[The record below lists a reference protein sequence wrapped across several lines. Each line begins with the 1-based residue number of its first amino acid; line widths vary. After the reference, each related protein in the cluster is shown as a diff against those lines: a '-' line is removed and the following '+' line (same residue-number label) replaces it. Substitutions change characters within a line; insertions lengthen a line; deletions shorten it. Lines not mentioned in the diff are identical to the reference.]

1 MIFEFDSALVRQPAR
16 SVIHGLSSQS
26 GPRPLFEAIEAEHAQ
41 YVRALEECG
50 LSVERLP
57 PLEDYPDSI
66 FVEDPALVLGNAAIL
81 LRPGA
86 QTRLG
91 EVTGIESALS
101 RRFERVLRLQTGF
114 ADGGDMLLTPHGMLI
129 GLSRRTNE
137 AGATELRGL
146 LQQLG
151 INAQTVNT
159 PTDTLHLKS
168 DCSLIGADHIL
179 CTAALAASGLFDDYR
194 KLIVPDSEKRAAN
207 SLRLNDIILVGEEFP
222 LTLDLLRRSGYTV
235 RTLPVRGIGRLDAG
249 LSCMSLRWKA
259 QRDKHEP
266 S

>member
-1 MIFEFDSALVRQPAR
+1 MIFEFDSALVRAPAR
-16 SVIHGLSSQS
+16 SVIHGLSSQP
-26 GPRPLFEAIEAEHAQ
+26 GPPPLFEAIEREHSE

-50 LSVERLP
+50 LRVETLP

-91 EVTGIESALS
+91 EVTGIEPAL
-101 RRFERVLRLQTGF
+101 RRHFDRILPLRTGF
-114 ADGGDMLLTPHGMLI
+114 ADGGDMLLTPQGMLI
-129 GLSRRTNE
+129 GLSKRTNQ

-151 INAQTVNT
+151 IDARIVNT

-168 DCSLIGADHIL
+168 DCSLIGEDHIL
-179 CTAALAASGLFDDYR
+179 CTATLAASGLFDNYR
-194 KLIVPDSEKRAAN
+194 KLIVPASEKRAAN
-207 SLRLNDIILVGEEFP
+207 SLRLNETLLVGEEFP
-222 LTLDLLRRSGYTV
+222 LTLDLLRRSGYKV
-235 RTLPVRGIGRLDAG
+235 RTLPVCNIGKLDAG

-259 QRDKHEP
+259 R
-266 S
+266 

>member
-1 MIFEFDSALVRQPAR
+1 MIFEFDNALVRAPAR
-16 SVIHGLSSQS
+16 SVVHGLSSQP
-26 GPRPLFEAIEAEHAQ
+26 GPRPLFEAIEREHAE

-50 LSVERLP
+50 LSVETLP

-66 FVEDPALVLGNAAIL
+66 FVEDPALVFGNAAIA

-91 EVTGIESALS
+91 EVAQIEPALS
-101 RRFERVLRLQTGF
+101 RRFDRVLRMQTGF

-137 AGATELRGL
+137 AGAIELRGL

-151 INAQTVNT
+151 INARIVNT

-168 DCSLIGADHIL
+168 DCSLIGEDRIL
-179 CTAALAASGLFDDYR
+179 CTAALAASGLFDGYR
-194 KLIVPDSEKRAAN
+194 QLIVPDGEKRAAN
-207 SLRLNDIILVGEEFP
+207 SLRLNDTVFVGEEFP
-222 LTLDLLRRSGYTV
+222 LTLDLLRRSGYAV
-235 RTLPVRGIGRLDAG
+235 RALPVSAIGKLDAG

-259 QRDKHEP
+259 RETHR

>member
-1 MIFEFDSALVRQPAR
+1 MIFDFDSALVRAPAR
-16 SVIHGLSSQS
+16 SVIHGLTSQS
-26 GPRPLFEAIEAEHAQ
+26 GPRPSFEAIEREHAV

-50 LSVERLP
+50 LCVETLP

-66 FVEDPALVLGNAAIL
+66 FVEDPALVLGNAAIV

-91 EVTGIESALS
+91 EVTEIEPALT

-114 ADGGDMLLTPHGMLI
+114 ADGGDMLLTPDGMLI
-129 GLSRRTNE
+129 GLSKRTNQ

-151 INAQTVNT
+151 INARIVNT
-159 PTDTLHLKS
+159 PSDTLHLKS

-179 CTAALAASGLFDDYR
+179 CTATLAVSGLFDNYR
-194 KLIVPDSEKRAAN
+194 RLIVPESEKRAAN
-207 SLRLNDIILVGEEFP
+207 SLRLNDTVLVGEQFP
-222 LTLDLLRRSGYTV
+222 QTLELLRHHGYTV
-235 RTLPVRGIGRLDAG
+235 RTLPVSAIGKLDAG

-259 QRDKHEP
+259 V
-266 S
+266 

>member
-1 MIFEFDSALVRQPAR
+1 MIFEFDTALVRAPAR
-16 SVIHGLSSQS
+16 SVIHGLSSQR
-26 GPRPLFEAIEAEHAQ
+26 GPRPAFEAIGREHAE

-50 LSVERLP
+50 LSVETLP

-66 FVEDPALVLGNAAIL
+66 FVEDPAVVFGNGAIV

-86 QTRLG
+86 ETRLG
-91 EVTGIESALS
+91 EVTQLEPALS
-101 RRFERVLRLQTGF
+101 RRFECVLRLQTGF
-114 ADGGDMLLTPHGMLI
+114 ADGGDLLLTPHGMLI
-129 GLSRRTNE
+129 GLSKRTNQ

-151 INAQTVNT
+151 INARTVNT

-168 DCSLIGADHIL
+168 DCSLIGEDHVL

-194 KLIVPDSEKRAAN
+194 KLIVPESEKRAAN
-207 SLRLNDIILVGEEFP
+207 SLRLNDTVLVGEEFP
-222 LTLDLLRRSGYTV
+222 LTLELLRHTGYTV
-235 RTLPVRGIGRLDAG
+235 RALPVRAIGKLDAG

-259 QRDKHEP
+259 RETRHI
-266 S
+266 